1 MGVEAGWEREG
12 VGGVVENTAFDSAAR
27 RLENM
32 TDASFSSEPF
42 RRGELRGTAEC
53 NAPAEIVLDVMP
65 CSAQRERGAV
75 KDSWF
80 KSAS

>member
-42 RRGELRGTAEC
+42 AVASFVEQR
-53 NAPAEIVLDVMP
+53 NAKLPL
-65 CSAQRERGAV
+65 
-75 KDSWF
+75 
-80 KSAS
+80 KSFWM